1 MKKGVLLFVFV
12 LAFLSPLW
20 PQGAPIAAKTAGLQ
34 KIPGF
39 FNLYWDEKEGK
50 LWLEVDKLNREFLY
64 ATSVSAGLGS
74 YDIRL
79 DRNQPSRTRIV
90 KFERFGPKLFLMQTN
105 LGFRAE
111 TKDPDVRLGVEDAFA
126 RGTTGGF
133 DIAAE
138 ESGKL
143 LVDATRFFLR
153 DACGAQVQLN
163 RGGQS
168 QYAVDPARSAF
179 YLPRTKSFPKNTEIE
194 TILTFVS
201 ANPEAGVRQV
211 AADPE
216 AVMLREHHSLVQLPD
231 GNFKPRAFDPRA
243 DFQIT
248 RFMDFGASIDQPI
261 VKRYILR
268 HRLAKKDPRAKISD
282 PVDPIIYY
290 VDRATPEPM
299 RSAVIEGAGWWNAA
313 FEALGYR
320 NAFQV
325 KLLPEGVDP
334 LDIRYNLVS
343 WVNRATRGYA
353 FGGAVS
359 DPRTGEIIKA
369 EIVLDS
375 LHIRQ
380 DYLLAQSIIGNFEE
394 GKGNSKELMDMS
406 LASIRQIACHE
417 VGHTLGPEHNFA
429 GSANDRSSALDYP
442 APLVKIKPDGTLDL
456 SDAYVRGIGEWDKV
470 LMDYGYRDFPPEVD
484 EDKELRGILDRAFSK
499 GQIFLAS
506 DDVPFAG
513 GVTTNAQPYA
523 ARWDNGKDPV
533 DELEHV
539 MKIRSIALVNFSEKR
554 IPPAA
559 PMATLGDVL
568 VPAYLYH
575 RYQIDA
581 ASGVLGGQYYN
592 HRLRGDVQKNP
603 EIVPAVSQRRALG
616 VLLQTIK
623 PEFLEIDKKILNLIP
638 ARPAKYGRSPELF
651 PGYTGQTFDPLSA
664 AETAANLSIRMILW
678 PPRASRL
685 VDFHA
690 RNKEYPGLAEVVDKL
705 LAATWKSSDKYAS
718 SSSLAEIRRVV
729 DNVALVYLMRL
740 AQDEAAASPHARAI
754 ALLKLDELKSW
765 LAGRLSEEKDED
777 FRAHFKYGTT
787 QISLFLADPKG
798 FKIPQLLTPP
808 AGGPI

>member
-1 MKKGVLLFVFV
+1 MKKWALFFTFV
-12 LAFLSPLW
+12 SAFLSPLW
-20 PQGAPIAAKTAGLQ
+20 PQGSPIAVKTAGLQ

-39 FNLYWDEKEGK
+39 FNLYWDEKAGK
-50 LWLEVDKLNREFLY
+50 LWLEVDKLGREFLY

-74 YDIRL
+74 YEIRL

-90 KFERFGPKLFLMQTN
+90 KFERFGPKLFLIQTN

-111 TKDPDVRLGVEDAFA
+111 TEDPDVRLGVEDAFA
-126 RGTTGGF
+126 RGTTGEF

-138 ESGKL
+138 ERGKL

-153 DACGAQVQLN
+153 DACGAQGQLN
-163 RGGQS
+163 RGGQN
-168 QYAVDPARSAF
+168 QYAVDPARSAID
-179 YLPRTKSFPKNTEIE
+179 LPRTKSFPKNTEIE

-201 ANPEAGVRQV
+201 ANPGAGVRQV

-216 AVMLREHHSLVQLPD
+216 AVLLREHHSLVQLPD

-268 HRLAKKDPRAKISD
+268 HRLAKKDPGAKMSD

-299 RSAVIEGAGWWNAA
+299 RSAVIEGASWWNAA

-334 LDIRYNLVS
+334 LDIRYNMVS

-380 DYLLAQSIIGNFEE
+380 DYLLAQSIVGNFEE
-394 GKGNSKELMDMS
+394 GQNNSQELIDMS

-429 GSANDRSSALDYP
+429 GSANDRSSVMDYP
-442 APLVKIKPDGTLDL
+442 APLVKIMTDGTLDL

-470 LMDYGYRDFPPEVD
+470 LMAYGYRDFPPGAD
-484 EDKELRGILDRAFSK
+484 EGKELRAILDRAFSK
-499 GQIFLAS
+499 GRIFLAS

-533 DELEHV
+533 DEL
-539 MKIRSIALVNFSEKR
+539 
-554 IPPAA
+554 
-559 PMATLGDVL
+559 
-568 VPAYLYH
+568 
-575 RYQIDA
+575 
-581 ASGVLGGQYYN
+581 
-592 HRLRGDVQKNP
+592 
-603 EIVPAVSQRRALG
+603 
-616 VLLQTIK
+616 
-623 PEFLEIDKKILNLIP
+623 
-638 ARPAKYGRSPELF
+638 
-651 PGYTGQTFDPLSA
+651 
-664 AETAANLSIRMILW
+664 
-678 PPRASRL
+678 
-685 VDFHA
+685 
-690 RNKEYPGLAEVVDKL
+690 
-705 LAATWKSSDKYAS
+705 
-718 SSSLAEIRRVV
+718 
-729 DNVALVYLMRL
+729 
-740 AQDEAAASPHARAI
+740 
-754 ALLKLDELKSW
+754 
-765 LAGRLSEEKDED
+765 
-777 FRAHFKYGTT
+777 
-787 QISLFLADPKG
+787 
-798 FKIPQLLTPP
+798 
-808 AGGPI
+808 